1 MTTATKWALAVGA
14 LALALIVALLP
25 RAQNQPTEPGTD
37 LGPAR
42 ERAALAACVPEGG
55 ADAEDS
61 RAASGAWAEVET
73 LCLGDGSRVALA
85 DALGEGPTLV
95 NVWATWCE
103 PCREELPLL
112 AEYAQRPDAARV
124 VTVQVQS
131 SPEDGLGLL
140 TELGVRL
147 PALHDGEGARGPV
160 REALRV
166 PTGLPASY
174 VVEGGEARLVTNP
187 RLFTSVEEIVDAV
200 DSAEGA
206 R

>member
-1 MTTATKWALAVGA
+1 LTTATKWALAVGA

-25 RAQNQPTEPGTD
+25 RSQSVPPDSGTAE

-42 ERAALAACVPEGG
+42 ERAALEACVPGDGERE
-55 ADAEDS
+55 AEDS
-61 RAASGAWAEVET
+61 ALADVET
-73 LCLGDGSRVALA
+73 LCLGDGSGVTLA

-112 AEYAQRPDAARV
+112 AEYARRPDAARV

-147 PALHDGEGARGPV
+147 PTLHDGEGARGPV

-174 VVEGGEARLVTNP
+174 VVADGKARLVTTP
-187 RLFTSVEEIVDAV
+187 RLFTSVDEIVDAV
-200 DSAEGA
+200 DMGEGA

>member
-25 RAQNQPTEPGTD
+25 RSESMPPEPDTD

-42 ERAALAACVPEGG
+42 EQAALAACAPARNGAAEGF
-55 ADAEDS
+55 
-61 RAASGAWAEVET
+61 SGVEAH
-73 LCLGDGSRVALA
+73 CLGDGSRVEFA
-85 DALGEGPTLV
+85 DALGDGPTLV

-112 AEYAQRPDAARV
+112 AEYAARPDAARV

-131 SPEDGLGLL
+131 SPEDGLRLL
-140 TELGVRL
+140 AELGVRL
-147 PALHDGEGARGPV
+147 PALHDGEGATGPV
-160 REALRV
+160 RKALRV

-174 VVEGGEARLVTNP
+174 VVEDGEARLVTEP
-187 RLFTSVEEIVDAV
+187 RLFTSIDEIVDAV
-200 DSAEGA
+200 EGA